1 MYYIV
6 NKVIIDYLNQAKEH
20 RIETECLNIFKKNHE
35 ALSYI
40 NDIKHINIYNE
51 DIILTNVIKKE
62 PICTKDVDGYHLVV
76 DTKNKLKFNIYLK
89 KSYELK
95 GYIYNTV
102 DIQINYVG
110 YIEII
115 TYKPNIKL
123 LDIKNNI
130 IRKKTRKFP
139 EKYINKIDEIDEI
152 DEINEIKEI
161 NSKIKLNDI
170 HNISKD
176 TLELPFK
183 KQKRN
188 NPVNNNVNK
197 LVDEKHLYIE
207 LNDKLI
213 QELKIKLDR
222 LAMKK
227 NI

>member
-6 NKVIIDYLNQAKEH
+6 NKVIIDYLNQVKEH
-20 RIETECLNIFKKNHE
+20 QIETECLNIFTKNHE

-40 NDIKHINIYNE
+40 NNIKNINIYNE
-51 DIILTNVIKKE
+51 DIILTNIIKKE
-62 PICTKDVDGYHLVV
+62 PVDTKDVDGYHLVF
-76 DTKNKLKFNIYLK
+76 DTTNKFKFNIYFK

-115 TYKPNIKL
+115 NYKPNIKL
-123 LDIKNNI
+123 FDIKKNI
-130 IRKKTRKFP
+130 LRKKTIKSP
-139 EKYINKIDEIDEI
+139 EKDINDIEEIK
-152 DEINEIKEI
+152 EIKEI

-170 HNISKD
+170 NNISKD
-176 TLELPFK
+176 TLELPSK

-188 NPVNNNVNK
+188 KPVNNPVNTSVNK

-222 LAMKK
+222 LALKK